1 MYSRAIVAAGL
12 AIMLGGCWGPEVAL
26 EVSCA
31 ELQSEP
37 VTSREVRL
45 KPGGTLEVALCSN
58 PSTGNDWTDPVIAEP
73 KIVEQLDREFRPP
86 ESGAPGAPG
95 LEVWTFRA
103 ATKGS
108 TTLRFA
114 YGRPWTAG
122 EELWVLM
129 LDVVV
134 E

>member
-1 MYSRAIVAAGL
+1 MHSRTIAAVGL

-31 ELQSEP
+31 EFASEP

-45 KPGGTLEVALCSN
+45 APGGTLEVALCSN
-58 PSTGNDWTDPVIAEP
+58 PSTGNDWTDPVIADP
-73 KIVEQLDREFRPP
+73 KIVEQLDREYRSP
-86 ESGAPGAPG
+86 EGGAPGAPG

-103 ATKGS
+103 ARRGS
-108 TTLRFA
+108 TTVRFA
-114 YGRPWTAG
+114 YGRPWIAG
-122 EELWVLM
+122 EESWVLT